1 MLTKLLR
8 KRGSGQGAVQESN
21 PAVAERQV
29 KSEKSKAQEPSL
41 GPSDSH
47 AGLGGI
53 HDKIHGFSAAVAKNV
68 KNSGGGRNVDSA
80 HEEVTGLINKA
91 TKLHN
96 EKKFSDAHQAMSNA
110 FSRISP
116 YSLPSSGGKDIAW
129 KKDIVA
135 GREDAIQTHRL
146 DIQAHLNDYGSK
158 AAAWHAENPK
168 TVNRSLLEDI

>member
-1 MLTKLLR
+1 MLTNIFR
-8 KRGSGQGAVQESN
+8 KRGAGKGPVVESN
-21 PAVAERQV
+21 PHIAERQV
-29 KSEKSKAQEPSL
+29 KSEKTRAEEPSL
-41 GPSDSH
+41 GPSSSH

-53 HDKIHGFSAAVAKNV
+53 HEKIHGFSSAVAKNV
-68 KNSGGGRNVDSA
+68 KNSGGGRSLDSA

-96 EKKFSDAHQAMSNA
+96 EKKFSDAHQAMATA
-110 FSRISP
+110 FGRISP

-135 GREDAIQTHRL
+135 GKEDAIQTHRF
-146 DIQAHLNDYGSK
+146 DIESHLNDYGKK